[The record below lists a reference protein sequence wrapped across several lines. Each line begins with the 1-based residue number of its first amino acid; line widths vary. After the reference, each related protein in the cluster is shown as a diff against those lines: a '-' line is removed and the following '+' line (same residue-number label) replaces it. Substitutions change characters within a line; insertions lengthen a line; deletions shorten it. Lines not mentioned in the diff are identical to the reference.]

1 MNLLEYFDLPRLREA
16 LESVADIRHPRVLF
30 VCLGN
35 ICRSP
40 AAEGM
45 MLSVLQEKH
54 AHGWTVDSAGTGNY
68 HIGDLPDPRMRAHAR
83 RRGLELTHRCRQ
95 VREADFDR
103 FDLIIGMDD
112 SNIARLRALAPT
124 PEDELKVLPMALL
137 LSDKRRFDRIP
148 DPYYEGAEG
157 FETVLDLLDEGT
169 RNLYDTMSAFGS

>member
-1 MNLLEYFDLPRLREA
+1 MNLLEYFYLPRLREA

-45 MLSVLQEKH
+45 MLSVLEEER

-95 VREADFDR
+95 VRESDFDR

-112 SNIARLRALAPT
+112 SNISRLRALAPT
-124 PEDELKVLPMALL
+124 PEDERKVLHMALL
-137 LSDKRRFDRIP
+137 LSDKRYFDHIP

-169 RNLYDTMSAFGS
+169 RNLYDTLTAFGS

>member
-1 MNLLEYFDLPRLREA
+1 MNLLEYFDLHRLREA

-137 LSDKRRFDRIP
+137 LSDKRHFDHIP

>member
-112 SNIARLRALAPT
+112 SNIAGLRALAPT
-124 PEDELKVLPMALL
+124 TEAERKVLPMALL
-137 LSDKRRFDRIP
+137 LSDKRHFDHIP

>member
-83 RRGLELTHRCRQ
+83 RRGLELPHRCRQ

-137 LSDKRRFDRIP
+137 LSDKRHFDHIP